1 MSESILTPGRAAEPW
16 LLLLSRICF
25 ASLFLPD
32 AVRKLMSMDT
42 FAQSLAARGVP
53 APGLVA
59 WIAALADLFGA
70 LGVLIGYRTRAAS
83 LLLIAFTIIA
93 TALAH
98 RFWEFQG
105 QQQVRES
112 LQFFHNCALVG
123 AFTLLILRGPGRFS
137 IDREETLR

>member
-1 MSESILTPGRAAEPW
+1 MSEAALTPGKGAEPW

-32 AVRKLMSMDT
+32 AVRKLMTMDA
-42 FAQSLAARGVP
+42 FAQSLALHGVP
-53 APGLVA
+53 FAGAVA
-59 WIAALADLFGA
+59 WLAALAELLGS
-70 LGVLIGYRTRAAS
+70 LGVLVGLRTRASA

-98 RFWEFQG
+98 RFWEVQG
-105 QQQVRES
+105 PQQVGVS

-123 AFTLLILRGPGRFS
+123 AFILLILRGPGPLS
-137 IDREETLR
+137 VDRTP

>member
-1 MSESILTPGRAAEPW
+1 MSEAALTPGKTAEPW
-16 LLLLSRICF
+16 LLLLARLCF

-32 AVRKLMSMDT
+32 AVRKLMAIDG

-53 APGLVA
+53 AAG
-59 WIAALADLFGA
+59 ALAWVGTIADLAGA
-70 LGVLIGYRTRAAS
+70 LGVLLGWRTRASA

-98 RFWEFQG
+98 RFWDAPG
-105 QQQVRES
+105 PQQVSES

-123 AFTLLILRGPGRFS
+123 AFILLILRGPGPLS
-137 IDREETLR
+137 IDRTP